1 MNRFELLKVLTENGK
16 KVDYIEE
23 IIGPFL
29 LKWLPEVITTG
40 RYVCCTHHLYS
51 AVSLLPPIRVSEYI
65 TLLVNMVHY
74 NAAYLDDIVVSGLVM

>member
-1 MNRFELLKVLTENGK
+1 MLSSFVDIILMYRFELLKVLTENGK

-40 RYVCCTHHLYS
+40 RYVCHAHSLVLYNLLFHHY
-51 AVSLLPPIRVSEYI
+51 PR
-65 TLLVNMVHY
+65 
-74 NAAYLDDIVVSGLVM
+74 SGCQSI